1 MLNPLFHL
9 SPQKKNIFNPK
20 LGQID
25 DNTRK
30 NEYLE
35 KNLNLREDKIAERTE
50 EVGLLKRD

>member
-9 SPQKKNIFNPK
+9 SPQKKNIFYPK

-35 KNLNLREDKIAERTE
+35 KDLNLREDKIAERTE